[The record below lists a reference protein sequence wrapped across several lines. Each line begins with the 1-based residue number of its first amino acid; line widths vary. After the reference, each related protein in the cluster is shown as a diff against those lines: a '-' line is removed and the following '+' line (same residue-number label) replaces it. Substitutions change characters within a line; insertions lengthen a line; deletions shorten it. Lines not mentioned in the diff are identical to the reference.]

1 MSRFWKT
8 VTQWLVALL
17 LGAFLFQALASSAS
31 ELCRLQCQK
40 DWKANAA
47 SIGDSQGEPTEKWS
61 PLSTPCPDLPVGS
74 DSAPAESN
82 ACNACGM
89 CALNPVF
96 AVQQVHT
103 QMDAKH
109 PPRPFIEPLQVHVW
123 LNDRL
128 FRPPRV

>member
-17 LGAFLFQALASSAS
+17 LGAFLFQALAASAS

-47 SIGDSQGEPTEKWS
+47 SIGESQGELTEKWS
-61 PLSTPCPDLPVGS
+61 LLSTPCPDLPVGS
-74 DSAPAESN
+74 DSASAEDN

-89 CALNPVF
+89 CVLNPVF
-96 AVQQVHT
+96 ALQQVRT
-103 QMDAKH
+103 QMDEKH
-109 PPRPFIEPLQVHVW
+109 PPRPFLEPLRVQVW
-123 LNDRL
+123 LNDGL
-128 FRPPRV
+128 FKPPRA